1 MRWHMSPEPRSASD
15 QCVID
20 VVREALLLVRIAL
33 EVLAEPFSMQAIS
46 GEGLQTVG
54 ARSVKKFYACAPC

>member
-1 MRWHMSPEPRSASD
+1 MRWHMSFEPRSAAD

-33 EVLAEPFSMQAIS
+33 EGLAEPFSMQAIS
-46 GEGLQTVG
+46 GESPQAVV
-54 ARSVKKFYACAPC
+54 ARSVKKLYACAPC

>member
-1 MRWHMSPEPRSASD
+1 MRWHMSSEPRSASD

-33 EVLAEPFSMQAIS
+33 EGLAELFSMQAIS
-46 GEGLQTVG
+46 GEGPQAVV
-54 ARSVKKFYACAPC
+54 ARSIKNFYACAPC